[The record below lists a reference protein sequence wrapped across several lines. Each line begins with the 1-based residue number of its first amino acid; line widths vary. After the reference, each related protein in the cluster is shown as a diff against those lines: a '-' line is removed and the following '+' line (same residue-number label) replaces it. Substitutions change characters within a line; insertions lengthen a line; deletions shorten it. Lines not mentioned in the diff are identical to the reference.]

1 MNIWLKGF
9 CVVLCVSILP
19 SISAWADEPEAEDS
33 PAKAEMAK
41 QETHS
46 KPAASSTAPSLG
58 NGEPKANL
66 PQSAPAQAI
75 PPQPERPVRDP
86 FESGLN
92 PVETPVAPSPDQP
105 VEIQTILEGISISPR
120 GARTVINGEVYKEGE
135 DKKGIKI
142 IQIRK
147 KEVDILINQSIR
159 RTLSMLPGG
168 TRDIPMPAEETSPPV
183 SGEAEEAALPEGEQA
198 ESKEPTYA

>member
-1 MNIWLKGF
+1 MNPWIKNL
-9 CVVLCVSILP
+9 CVVLCIGVLP
-19 SISAWADEPEAEDS
+19 SFSVLAEEPEAEGPTTSTEPAGPEVPKS
-33 PAKAEMAK
+33 PPP
-41 QETHS
+41 
-46 KPAASSTAPSLG
+46 PAA
-58 NGEPKANL
+58 
-66 PQSAPAQAI
+66 
-75 PPQPERPVRDP
+75 PPQPEQPVRDVFQSELRP
-86 FESGLN
+86 FE
-92 PVETPVAPSPDQP
+92 TPLAPSRDQP

-183 SGEAEEAALPEGEQA
+183 SGEAEEDALPEGEQA
-198 ESKEPTYA
+198 ESEEPIYA